1 MLKHRLSD
9 RGFGLME
16 LMVAIV
22 LGLIVTAGITSMVV
36 AILRANNENME
47 MTRLTQELR
56 AVGELVTRDL
66 RRSAFT
72 PQAIKN
78 IGRLN
83 CDPSESTC
91 PSGGIVNPF
100 AEVRFFNNGTEVDFV
115 ASPEDGP
122 ADCVLFT
129 YDSNANG
136 SLEDED
142 RRGFRHD
149 ADAGAIDMLDGEDS
163 ACTSDSDW
171 EALTD
176 PETIEI
182 TALEFSTNDQ
192 QGFTTQAAGDLT
204 VTVREIVITV
214 SGRLVNDPSVSRT
227 ITETIRV
234 RNDLMVDSS

>member
-1 MLKHRLSD
+1 MTLLPRI
-9 RGFGLME
+9 RGFGLIE

-22 LGLIVTAGITSMVV
+22 LGMIVTAAITSMVV

-66 RRSAFT
+66 RRSAYT
-72 PQAIKN
+72 PRSIRN

-83 CDPSESTC
+83 NPASS
-91 PSGGIVNPF
+91 GIVNPF

-115 ASPEDGP
+115 ANPENGP
-122 ADCVLFT
+122 ADCALFT

-136 SLEDED
+136 SLEDDD

-149 ADAGAIDMLDGEDS
+149 ADAGAIDMLDGVNSD
-163 ACTSDSDW
+163 CTSDSGW
-171 EALTD
+171 ETLTD
-176 PETIEI
+176 PDTVEI
-182 TALEFSTNDQ
+182 TALNFSTNNQ
-192 QGFTTQAAGDLT
+192 QAFKTQNAGDLT